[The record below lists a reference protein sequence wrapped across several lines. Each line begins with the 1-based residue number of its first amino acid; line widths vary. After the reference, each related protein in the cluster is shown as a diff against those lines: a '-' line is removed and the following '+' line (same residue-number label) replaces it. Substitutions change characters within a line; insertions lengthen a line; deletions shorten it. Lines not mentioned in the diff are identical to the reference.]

1 VGPHAKQTFA
11 LTSTNGIILDWQWAK
26 GQIKYFTLQYQF
38 IDKISLRKV
47 LCRVDSWFW
56 IVFFVQIVFSL
67 MDLTF
72 WQLFTNWCTVS
83 LSREIVF
90 FAHNSKK
97 FFLIRYIAGR
107 EETWPWLSWILDDV
121 TASFFVMVTG
131 FTSEVAVDK
140 KVLSNHRE
148 KLSLTLL
155 CIFDTILEMTL
166 VTWHKTEIHV
176 ITHGSL
182 PQQRSQISARLSWTS
197 NSLKERQA
205 IFKLPVKSNA
215 PNTHSPSN
223 DAK

>member
-1 VGPHAKQTFA
+1 MYCQSIT
-11 LTSTNGIILDWQWAK
+11 W
-26 GQIKYFTLQYQF
+26 
-38 IDKISLRKV
+38 
-47 LCRVDSWFW
+47 
-56 IVFFVQIVFSL
+56 
-67 MDLTF
+67 
-72 WQLFTNWCTVS
+72 
-83 LSREIVF
+83 
-90 FAHNSKK
+90 NS
-97 FFLIRYIAGR
+97 FFLRITVRTLFLNRYIAGR
-107 EETWPWLSWILDDV
+107 EETWPWLSWILDDFA
-121 TASFFVMVTG
+121 ASLFVMVTG

-215 PNTHSPSN
+215 PITLSPSN
-223 DAK
+223 DAKHPRFSGTTMHETRAFIDDSCSGNRFWGGQIDSRARCFQ